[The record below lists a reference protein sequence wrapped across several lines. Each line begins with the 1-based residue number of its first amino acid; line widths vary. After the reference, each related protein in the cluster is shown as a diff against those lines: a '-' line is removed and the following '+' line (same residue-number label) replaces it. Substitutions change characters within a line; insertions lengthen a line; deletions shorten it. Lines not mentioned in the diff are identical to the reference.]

1 MLKIFT
7 LTFISMIIGVFTWD
21 FINLPYQNPEN
32 IVGILSKE
40 KFNPI
45 NNDLRFIIFTS
56 IVFLTFLSSLKYY
69 STEKKSFYE
78 LFIFKEEPFNIKKTE
93 NGLLTIYLFFIFLLF
108 IEFILND
115 FPKHNLDFFHEGEW
129 LTPAYHY
136 VVTNEM
142 WTGSLFIHGLFYDLI
157 KPIISWNFFETI
169 SIGSVRFFDNCLVF
183 IAKLGILL
191 LSYQITKVQKFNEV
205 KKIIFFTTIT
215 IVGLKLIKYGLGYNY
230 FTYRDLSLLLILSLS
245 INLLKNNFLNF
256 TSSFFLGLLVPL
268 SFFVTIDRGIYS
280 LISLLLIIFL
290 TLINKKYLSLLMIF
304 FGFVFSIAF
313 IIYIFPKEELLGFY
327 ENFSIIIKIKPF
339 LDNYIYPTPFLGG
352 DTISTK
358 GLVSILLSGILVLL
372 ILMDKK
378 KLIKNEFSL
387 FLILCFFISVIVYK
401 NALGRSDAAHIRYS
415 LGFNHFLISI
425 CILNI
430 VLSKIKLEKKLN
442 KFLIF
447 IPCFLMGISI
457 LFYNNNLSFKNLYNY
472 KKKLTNYVYLE
483 DKYFLKK
490 EVHKVVKH
498 YKNLSQKQD
507 CAVAFTNEPA
517 WPYLLRKKNCNKFY
531 VNWFAATDNLQKKYI
546 KDLDDYK
553 VEFILF
559 DSRNKL
565 LPDGFINQERH
576 NVIYNYIKKNYT
588 YHSEV
593 NGWIFYKRKNTF

>member
-1 MLKIFT
+1 
-7 LTFISMIIGVFTWD
+7 MIIGVFTWD

-56 IVFLTFLSSLKYY
+56 IVFLTFFSSLKYY

-78 LFIFKEEPFNIKKTE
+78 LFIFKEETFNIKKTE

-304 FGFVFSIAF
+304 RFCFFNSI
-313 IIYIFPKEELLGFY
+313 IIYIFPK
-327 ENFSIIIKIKPF
+327 
-339 LDNYIYPTPFLGG
+339 
-352 DTISTK
+352 
-358 GLVSILLSGILVLL
+358 
-372 ILMDKK
+372 
-378 KLIKNEFSL
+378 
-387 FLILCFFISVIVYK
+387 
-401 NALGRSDAAHIRYS
+401 
-415 LGFNHFLISI
+415 
-425 CILNI
+425 
-430 VLSKIKLEKKLN
+430 
-442 KFLIF
+442 
-447 IPCFLMGISI
+447 
-457 LFYNNNLSFKNLYNY
+457 
-472 KKKLTNYVYLE
+472 
-483 DKYFLKK
+483 
-490 EVHKVVKH
+490 
-498 YKNLSQKQD
+498 
-507 CAVAFTNEPA
+507 
-517 WPYLLRKKNCNKFY
+517 
-531 VNWFAATDNLQKKYI
+531 
-546 KDLDDYK
+546 
-553 VEFILF
+553 
-559 DSRNKL
+559 
-565 LPDGFINQERH
+565 
-576 NVIYNYIKKNYT
+576 KNY
-588 YHSEV
+588 
-593 NGWIFYKRKNTF
+593 